1 MPPAMSKNVPKI
13 AAVVV
18 LMLVF
23 LYFFGRSVA
32 WKEVPAHVTNVNLLL
47 FLLLIPGAALH
58 FVTRAVRWHVL
69 VAREKIDVRFRNLV
83 AANVVG
89 FTVSAVFPGRLG
101 ELAKPLYLARREGLR
116 PGFAVGT
123 VVVERLF
130 DLTTMCLLLGLFL
143 LSRPLFAGAWPIAP
157 EAGERLAFW
166 GTLAVAVAAVLLSA
180 TLLLYVFKE
189 RALRVVGFVLKPLP
203 ERARA
208 AVLKALREFIEGL
221 KFFRTPSQLTLYAVL
236 SLVVWL
242 GIILF
247 YWVLFF
253 AYHVRLPY
261 FLIVPYVFLTAVG
274 ASIPTP
280 GMVGG
285 FHYFS
290 KLGMVLVLRLDPGLA
305 AGMTLVVH
313 AVQIAVTCALGYAI
327 LAREGLT
334 LFQLKKMGES
344 ERR

>member
-1 MPPAMSKNVPKI
+1 MSRNLLRITV
-13 AAVVV
+13 AVI
-18 LMLVF
+18 LMAVF
-23 LYFFGRSVA
+23 LYFFGRSVD
-32 WKEVPAHVTNVNLLL
+32 WRSVPAHITSVNVPL
-47 FLLLIPGAALH
+47 FLLLIPGAALG

-69 VAREKIDVRFRNLV
+69 IAREKINVRFRNLV
-83 AANVVG
+83 AGNIVG

-101 ELAKPLYLARREGLR
+101 ELAKPLYLARKEGLR

-123 VVVERLF
+123 VVVERIF
-130 DLTTMCLLLGLFL
+130 DMSTMCLLLGLFL
-143 LSRPLFAGAWPIAP
+143 LARPLFAGSWPISP
-157 EAGERLAFW
+157 EAGEKLTLW
-166 GTLAVAVAAVLLSA
+166 GTVGIGVAVAFLTM
-180 TLLLYVFKE
+180 TLLLYFFRE

-203 ERARA
+203 EKARA
-208 AVLKALREFIEGL
+208 AILKVLHEFIDGL
-221 KFFRTPSQLTLYAVL
+221 TFFQSAGQLGLYAFL

-242 GIILF
+242 GYVLF
-247 YWVLFF
+247 YWGLFF

-261 FLIVPYVFLTAVG
+261 FLLIPYVFLTGVG

-290 KLGMVLVLRLDPGLA
+290 KLAMVLILRLDPGQA
-305 AGMTLVVH
+305 AGITLVAH

-334 LFQLKKMGES
+334 LFQLRNMGES